1 MSDPI
6 DTTDM
11 RRAARA
17 VYLATDVPVA
27 EELSRMLAGAAIE
40 LDQLRQWKS
49 EAITVLSGWDDVF
62 EALGSPGKLG
72 ESKSAAAKAEVE
84 RLRGELASWD
94 RHVCTTTD
102 NRWDLR

>member
-27 EELSRMLAGAAIE
+27 DKLSRMLASAAIE

-49 EAITVLSGWDDVF
+49 EAITVLNEWDDVF
-62 EALGSPGKLG
+62 EALGPPGKLG
-72 ESKSAAAKAEVE
+72 ESKAASAKALVE
-84 RLRGELASWD
+84 QLQAELASWE
-94 RHVCTTTD
+94 RHVCMTTD
-102 NRWDLR
+102 DRWDLR